1 MLMRIEVSLVYLSI
15 AREGTVNNL
24 PFHNKGIFKLK

>member
-15 AREGTVNNL
+15 AREGIANNL